1 MAPTS
6 IEDRVTLLENEMQA
20 LRDLPA
26 RVTSLEG
33 QLLRFRAEVR
43 DEFSATREELRRE
56 IRDGENALHRKI
68 DTRIDELGAEMR
80 MLFENAI
87 DRIKNIQHG

>member
-1 MAPTS
+1 VTAKS

-33 QLLRFRAEVR
+33 QLLQFRAEVR
-43 DEFSATREELRRE
+43 DEFSATRDELRRE
-56 IRDGENALHRKI
+56 IREVDRKI

-80 MLFENAI
+80 LLFEDAI
-87 DRIKNIQHG
+87 DRIKNIQDG

>member
-1 MAPTS
+1 VSHIPVLPVRDDDATVV
-6 IEDRVTLLENEMQA
+6 RGLLENEMQV

-33 QLLRFRAEVR
+33 QFLQFRAEVR
-43 DEFSATREELRRE
+43 VEFSALRQE
-56 IRDGENALHRKI
+56 IRQVDRKI

-80 MLFENAI
+80 TLFENAI

>member
-1 MAPTS
+1 VA
-6 IEDRVTLLENEMQA
+6 LLEKEMQA

-33 QLLRFRAEVR
+33 QFLQFRAEVR
-43 DEFSATREELRRE
+43 DEFSATRRE
-56 IRDGENALHRKI
+56 IREVDKKV